1 MISINSSPKLPT
13 KLLAEQ
19 VFFIGQRYS
28 HHARHSGYEGFSRYV
43 GTLLKPPVNFRW
55 ISAKWGWGLNT
66 LISQVTHHPM
76 YSLGAF
82 LTEVTTLL
90 QMLRRRNCLY
100 HLLYGDSDLWLLG
113 LLSWFCHL
121 TGNRLVASFHE
132 PSDCLR
138 SLGIIEKV
146 VRGIDAVILV
156 SESQRSYFEEFLP
169 LERIFVVPHGMDVN
183 FFHPPQIPAPNAT
196 CITVGSH
203 LRDFE
208 TLKQVMSLVWQANPK
223 VHWIAVGV
231 HGDRKNPFGS
241 FTDERIQFLNG
252 VSDEALREAYQTS
265 QAAIFALKEATAN
278 NSLLEAMACGL
289 PVVVTDTGG
298 IAEYVDDTL
307 GILCPPNNP
316 KDFAHEILRILADS
330 VDRHWKAEASRQRS
344 LKYDY
349 RRVAEQMGEIYA
361 TVLKLESSIAPKE
374 GIYK

>member
-1 MISINSSPKLPT
+1 MININNTSNIST
-13 KLLAEQ
+13 KFLTET
-19 VFFIGQRYS
+19 VFFVGQRYS

-43 GTLLKPPVNFRW
+43 GTLLKSPVNFRW
-55 ISAKWGWGLNT
+55 ISAQWGWGLNT
-66 LISQVTHHPM
+66 LISQVTRHPM

-90 QMLRRRNCLY
+90 RMFRRRNCLY

-113 LLSWFCHL
+113 LLSWVCHL

-169 LERIFVVPHGMDVN
+169 QERIFVVPHGMNVN
-183 FFHPPQIPAPNAT
+183 FFHPPQIPAPKAT

-208 TLKQVMSLVWQANPK
+208 TLKQVMSLVWQANPN

-231 HGDRKNPFGS
+231 HGDCKNPFGS
-241 FTDERIQFLNG
+241 FADERIQFLNG
-252 VSDEALREAYQTS
+252 VSDEVLREAYQTS

-289 PVVVTDTGG
+289 PVVVTDIGG

-307 GILCPPNNP
+307 GILCPPNDP
-316 KDFAHEILRILADS
+316 KNFAHEILRILENS
-330 VDRHWKAEASRQRS
+330 VDRHRMAEASRQRI
-344 LKYDY
+344 LQYDY
-349 RRVAEQMGEIYA
+349 HRVAEQMGKIYT
-361 TVLKLESSIAPKE
+361 TVLRLGSSNIPKE